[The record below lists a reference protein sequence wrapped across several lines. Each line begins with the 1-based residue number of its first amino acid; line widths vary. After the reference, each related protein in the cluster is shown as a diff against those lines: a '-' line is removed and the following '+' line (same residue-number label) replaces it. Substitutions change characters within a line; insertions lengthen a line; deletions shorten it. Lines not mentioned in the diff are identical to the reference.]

1 MNKWLK
7 NDHGA
12 VALITTIII
21 SLLLGIIVTNLI
33 GLMTTELQQQDDSE
47 QATLAYFAAESG
59 VEDAVGKILQGHL
72 TTNQTTCNP
81 VAVGTS
87 TTEFI
92 TCELITLSG
101 NPTGTLS
108 APDQAVQI
116 DTDGSKP
123 FNKVVFEWDQAQ
135 TKFTCTT
142 LTPAASW
149 IAGTP
154 CAPPLEV
161 ATVQYPRGTFA
172 ANTTSAITKNALF
185 MPGTGSGQA
194 NYVNLSGHNPIQGH
208 CTAGGPGYHCT
219 ATLIGLSVNSSYILR
234 LRTRYLGTSY
244 RVTAYNGNTPVDILD
259 GSASIDVTA
268 RSGSAY
274 RRVLYKVPYEKGV
287 ASGLDYVLYS
297 DSQVCKN
304 FYLLNGNVNPNPSA
318 CP

>member
-1 MNKWLK
+1 MTKWLK
-7 NDHGA
+7 NDNGA

-33 GLMTTELQQQDDSE
+33 GLMTSELHEQDDSE

-59 VEDAVGKILQGHL
+59 VEDAVGKILQAHL
-72 TTNQTTCNP
+72 RTNQTTCGP
-81 VAVGTS
+81 VNNISA
-87 TTEFI
+87 TEAI

-101 NPTGTLS
+101 TPTGTLT
-108 APDQAVQI
+108 APDSAVQI
-116 DTDGSKP
+116 DTDGSSP
-123 FNKVVFEWDQAQ
+123 FNKVIFQWDEVQ
-135 TKFTCTT
+135 TKFSCTT

-161 ATVQYPRGTFA
+161 ATVQYPRVAFA
-172 ANTTSAITKNALF
+172 ANATTAITKNALF
-185 MPGTGSGQA
+185 MPTLGGIGVVNYGTLNGS
-194 NYVNLSGHNPIQGH
+194 NPVLAH
-208 CTAGGPGYHCT
+208 CVTGGSGYHCT
-219 ATLIGLSVNSSYILR
+219 ATLTGLSLNSSYVLR

-297 DSQVCKN
+297 DSQVCKD
-304 FYLLNGNVNPNPSA
+304 FYLLNGNVNPDPSA